1 MSLSLRI
8 ISGMAKQ
15 IAIRVAYIKHSCPSC
30 CIAQK
35 RIALREFSE
44 LTLGTINSLIAP
56 LLRGGNSLH
65 ECNEAEKQFVK
76 RLRLIR
82 HDIHVM
88 LASVDADIDDLEN

>member
-15 IAIRVAYIKHSCPSC
+15 IAIRVAYIKHSCPAC

-35 RIALREFSE
+35 RVALREFAE
-44 LTLGTINSLIAP
+44 LTLGTINSLISP
-56 LLRGGNSLH
+56 LLRDGNSLH
-65 ECNEAEKQFVK
+65 ECNESEKQFVH
-76 RLRLIR
+76 RLRLVR

-88 LASVDADIDDLEN
+88 LASIDADIDDLEN